1 MSEADTP
8 TNDLPIEPAAE
19 VTPPLPDLPS
29 TEEMTEAVGAAPQ
42 FAPPATEPPAAPS
55 YAAEAPTEQVPSYTA
70 EAPTQQFPAAST
82 FPTQESPATPSYAEA
97 PTAAMPSVAPAPSS
111 VVLSANAPAAPKK
124 KGVLAWALAGIAAIA
139 AIVFAILWVGKS
151 GDADDLTT
159 ERNALVAEKGTLEGE
174 LATANS
180 DLESTKGELESATSD
195 LDAATAKAED
205 LQSEIDGLSTQVDD
219 LTAELEAAQNQPAT
233 GTKAADY
240 APRLSLGL
248 GQALGANA
256 DPALS
261 DDEALC
267 LGSNLIDIAG
277 IDLVFGDYFEE
288 IELTEDEAN
297 RFGRS
302 FILAAASCGIE
313 FTRLNL

>member
-1 MSEADTP
+1 MSDAD
-8 TNDLPIEPAAE
+8 NQEHDLPLPTPADPPAALPDMTEPAVAAPVEAIAAE
-19 VTPPLPDLPS
+19 TAAGDLVGHA
-29 TEEMTEAVGAAPQ
+29 EEAAVAPQ
-42 FAPPATEPPAAPS
+42 FAPPATEPPTEQFAAQHF
-55 YAAEAPTEQVPSYTA
+55 PTEQIPA
-70 EAPTQQFPAAST
+70 AAAPTVP
-82 FPTQESPATPSYAEA
+82 
-97 PTAAMPSVAPAPSS
+97 MPSMTPAPSS

-219 LTAELEAAQNQPAT
+219 LTAELEAAQDQPAT

-297 RFGRS
+297 RFGRA